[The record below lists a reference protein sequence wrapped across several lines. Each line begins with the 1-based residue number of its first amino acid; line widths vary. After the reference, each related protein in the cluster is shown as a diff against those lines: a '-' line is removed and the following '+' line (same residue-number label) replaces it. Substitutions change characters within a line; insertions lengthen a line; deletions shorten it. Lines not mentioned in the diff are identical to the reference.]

1 MLTYADAAEVTNMRP
16 MSLRGSRFAAADV
29 LEREGA
35 MVPAT
40 GTHFTCFAGT
50 KVQLLTQL
58 RGSATVR
65 DTWSARML
73 TYADVC

>member
-40 GTHFTCFAGT
+40 GTHFTCFTGT

-58 RGSATVR
+58 
-65 DTWSARML
+65 
-73 TYADVC
+73 TYADLC

>member
-40 GTHFTCFAGT
+40 GTRTLLALL
-50 KVQLLTQL
+50 VQKYNY
-58 RGSATVR
+58 RS
-65 DTWSARML
+65 S
-73 TYADVC
+73 